1 MKAASPNQCER
12 RSSNVTYLSIG
23 LCLFAIAVIGYTA
36 MRIVKEPRSSVHG
49 LLIMFSIVTT
59 WIAAVITSVAV
70 NPESELSLLIAYG
83 PVVGYIMAV
92 VACAVLLLVNGVI
105 VIRKEG
111 LRIATLV
118 PTVFG
123 LLLLAAIASSFIGLF
138 ALSTMSSFFLYALQ
152 LIFLTIPLS
161 MIVIQLVG
169 FTLYAMLYS
178 KLGDARGADVIV
190 VHGAGLNGEDLTPL
204 LRSRVDK
211 GIEIY
216 REQREAGFTPILV
229 LSGGQ
234 GPDEVISE
242 AEAMA
247 RYARRQGVNEEHLI
261 LEDRSTTTEENVRYV
276 VELLK
281 DYFHTENLTKEHKIV
296 FVTSD
301 YHVLRTATLTR
312 NVGVPGSVI
321 GARTAMYYVPAG
333 FLREF
338 VATLKHFA
346 KANLATWLA
355 ITALLLATVGALA
368 YISAQQ
374 KYPLDENGN
383 EIRPTVERTAP
394 TETAPSETPAETPQ
408 NK

>member
-1 MKAASPNQCER
+1 M
-12 RSSNVTYLSIG
+12 TYLSIG
-23 LCLFAIAVIGYTA
+23 LCLLAVAVIGYTA

-49 LLIMFSIVTT
+49 LLIMSSIVTS
-59 WIAAVITSVAV
+59 WIAAVITSVALD
-70 NPESELSLLIAYG
+70 PEGELTLLIAYG
-83 PVVGYIMAV
+83 PVVGCIMV
-92 VACAVLLLVNGVI
+92 VIASAVLLLINGVI
-105 VIRKEG
+105 VVRKEG

-123 LLLLAAIASSFIGLF
+123 LLLFAAIASSFFGLF
-138 ALSTMSSFFLYALQ
+138 ALTTLSSFILYGL
-152 LIFLTIPLS
+152 LIVFVTIPLS

-211 GIEIY
+211 GVEIY

-247 RYARRQGVNEEHLI
+247 RYARQQGVNKEHLM

-281 DYFHTENLTKEHKIV
+281 DHFHTENLTKEHKIV

-321 GARTAMYYVPAG
+321 GSRTAMYYVPAG

-346 KANLATWLA
+346 KANIATWLA
-355 ITALLLATVGALA
+355 ITALLLAAVGSLA

-374 KYPLDENGN
+374 KYPYDEDGK
-383 EIRPTVERTAP
+383 EIRPTVERTV
-394 TETAPSETPAETPQ
+394 PSESAQ
-408 NK
+408 RK

>member
-1 MKAASPNQCER
+1 M
-12 RSSNVTYLSIG
+12 TYLSIG
-23 LCLFAIAVIGYTA
+23 LCLLAVAVIGYTA

-49 LLIMFSIVTT
+49 LLIMSSIVTS
-59 WIAAVITSVAV
+59 WIAAVITSVALD
-70 NPESELSLLIAYG
+70 PEGELTLLIAYG
-83 PVVGYIMAV
+83 PVVGCIMV
-92 VACAVLLLVNGVI
+92 VIASAVLLLINGVI
-105 VIRKEG
+105 VVRKEG

-123 LLLLAAIASSFIGLF
+123 LLLFAAIASSFFGLF
-138 ALSTMSSFFLYALQ
+138 ALTTLSSFILYGL
-152 LIFLTIPLS
+152 LIVFVTIPLS

-211 GIEIY
+211 GVEIY

-247 RYARRQGVNEEHLI
+247 RYARQQGVNKEHLM

-281 DYFHTENLTKEHKIV
+281 DHFHTENLTKEHKIV

-321 GARTAMYYVPAG
+321 GSRTAMYYVPAG

-346 KANLATWLA
+346 KANIATWLA
-355 ITALLLATVGALA
+355 ITALLLAAVGSLA

-374 KYPLDENGN
+374 KYPYDEDGN
-383 EIRPTVERTAP
+383 EIRPTVERTV
-394 TETAPSETPAETPQ
+394 PSESAQ
-408 NK
+408 RK

>member
-1 MKAASPNQCER
+1 M
-12 RSSNVTYLSIG
+12 TYLSIG
-23 LCLFAIAVIGYTA
+23 LCLLAIAVIGYTA

-49 LLIMFSIVTT
+49 LLIMFAIVAS
-59 WIAAVITSVAV
+59 WIAAVITSVAI
-70 NPESELSLLIAYG
+70 NPEGELTLLIAYG
-83 PVVGYIMAV
+83 PVVGCIMV
-92 VACAVLLLVNGVI
+92 VLASAVLLLINGVI

-123 LLLLAAIASSFIGLF
+123 LLLFAAIASSFFGLF
-138 ALSTMSSFFLYALQ
+138 ALTTITSFILYGLF
-152 LIFLTIPLS
+152 IVFVTIPLA
-161 MIVIQLVG
+161 MIVVQLVG

-216 REQREAGFTPILV
+216 REQREAGFTPVLV

-247 RYARRQGVNEEHLI
+247 RYARKQGVNEEHLM

-281 DYFHTENLTKEHKIV
+281 GYFQTENLTEEHKIV

-346 KANLATWLA
+346 KANIATWIA
-355 ITALLLATVGALA
+355 ITALLLAAVGSLA
-368 YISAQQ
+368 YIGAQQ
-374 KYPLDENGN
+374 KYAYDEDGN
-383 EIRPTVERTAP
+383 EIRPTVERTV
-394 TETAPSETPAETPQ
+394 PSEDAQ
-408 NK
+408 HK